1 MPIDLDAS
9 KTVGNSVFSLK
20 NGFDQVLDDYVRL
33 DLRIYRKWNAARR
46 SNMLSLDI
54 QNSSSENQIVYNYY
68 DRVQQKILGKKQL
81 GIIPILSYRVNFTTK
96 K

>member
-1 MPIDLDAS
+1 MSIDFDAS
-9 KTVGNSVFSLK
+9 KTVGNSVFSLE

-33 DLRIYRKWNAARR
+33 DLRVYRKWNAARR

-54 QNSSSENQIVYNYY
+54 QNSSNENHIVYNYY

>member
-1 MPIDLDAS
+1 ME
-9 KTVGNSVFSLK
+9 
-20 NGFDQVLDDYVRL
+20 NGFDQILEDYCRL
-33 DLRIYRKWNAARR
+33 DLRIYRKWNAAKR

-54 QNSSSENQIVYNYY
+54 QNASSEKHIVYNYY

-81 GIIPILSYRVNFTTK
+81 GIIPILSYRVNITAK